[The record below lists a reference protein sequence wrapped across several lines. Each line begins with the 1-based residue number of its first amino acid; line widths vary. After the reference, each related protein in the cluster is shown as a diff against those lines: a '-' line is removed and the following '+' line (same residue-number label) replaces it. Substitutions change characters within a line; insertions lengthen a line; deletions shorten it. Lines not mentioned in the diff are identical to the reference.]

1 MSNTQKL
8 ERLTDANKS
17 LDAQI
22 EEKEEEN

>member
-22 EEKEEEN
+22 EEKEEGN